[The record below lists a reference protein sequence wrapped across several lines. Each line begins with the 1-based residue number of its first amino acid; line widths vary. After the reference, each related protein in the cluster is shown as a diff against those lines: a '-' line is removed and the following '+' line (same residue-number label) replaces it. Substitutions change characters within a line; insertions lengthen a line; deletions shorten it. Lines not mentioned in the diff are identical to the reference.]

1 MSRQLIHESHT
12 DLARLKATTGSKRE
26 TNLRPAFGRLLRAWG
41 KQHDLIF
48 SEEYQRRTD
57 KGNLIAIDGTLTVK
71 IGVPGGYWEAMDEKD
86 DLKKEFKERAG
97 WCYAK

>member
-1 MSRQLIHESHT
+1 LSRQLIHEYHT
-12 DLARLKATTGSKRE
+12 DLAQLKASTGSKRE

-57 KGNLIAIDGTLTVK
+57 KGNLISIDGALTVIVAKLK
-71 IGVPGGYWEAMDEKD
+71 IPRPTICLGMHFQETIQQT
-86 DLKKEFKERAG
+86 
-97 WCYAK
+97 